1 MARHSLAQQSPLEQ
15 AMAQVRLAL
24 VRSADEIDS
33 RKPRAETTL
42 SDGASGGASL
52 ARLLSFEAGRR
63 RSSAGTSEPTSRVPL
78 DAAMDK
84 LRQALDAARQTSSHA
99 TRPSFSDAP
108 ERAEPRGR
116 GQRDDFLSAQDDLPP
131 TKQGAPADGLRTL
144 STAIERLEAGL
155 ARFTRPASVTE
166 PRSEQS
172 SLAKL
177 TERLPDR
184 PPNEGAE
191 RRRAQLEELRT
202 RHLEAIKT
210 DLGEARKL
218 LGQLDRAAAFQ

>member
-1 MARHSLAQQSPLEQ
+1 
-15 AMAQVRLAL
+15 MAQIRLAL
-24 VRSADEIDS
+24 VRSADEMDS
-33 RKPRAETTL
+33 RKPRADLAL

-52 ARLLSFEAGRR
+52 ARVLLFEAGRH
-63 RSSAGTSEPTSRVPL
+63 RSSGANEPTGRGPL

-84 LRQALDAARQTSSHA
+84 LRQALDAARQASSQA
-99 TRPSFSDAP
+99 TQPSFSDAP
-108 ERAEPRGR
+108 ERAEPRSRGR
-116 GQRDDFLSAQDDLPP
+116 SADFLSARDDLPP

-144 STAIERLEAGL
+144 SSAVERLEGGL
-155 ARFTRPASVTE
+155 ARFSRTAPAAE
-166 PRSEQS
+166 APSERS

-177 TERLPDR
+177 TERLPER
-184 PPNEGAE
+184 PPGEGAE

-218 LGQLDRAAAFQ
+218 LGQLDRAAEFQ